1 MILFLK
7 KPKLRTLCLCCS
19 AAALA
24 AVLWT
29 GFMLAEDATAV
40 FAPAEKGAVLW
51 VIDAGHGG
59 EDGGAVSPDGVTE
72 SGLNLEI
79 ALRTRDLLHFTGQE
93 TLMTRSDENSIHTEG
108 ETIRARKASDIR
120 NRVALVNDAE
130 NAVLVSIHQNS
141 LPSSPVTHGAQ
152 VFWNRQEGGETLAQL
167 VQDSLNHAINVGN
180 EKQAKKIPDTI
191 YLMKNVT
198 APAVLVEC
206 GFLSNT
212 EETALLQE
220 PSHQMKLAA
229 AVTAGC
235 LRTLAGEELP

>member
-1 MILFLK
+1 
-7 KPKLRTLCLCCS
+7 
-19 AAALA
+19 
-24 AVLWT
+24 
-29 GFMLAEDATAV
+29 
-40 FAPAEKGAVLW
+40 
-51 VIDAGHGG
+51 
-59 EDGGAVSPDGVTE
+59 
-72 SGLNLEI
+72 
-79 ALRTRDLLHFTGQE
+79 
-93 TLMTRSDENSIHTEG
+93 MTRSDENAIHTDG

-167 VQDSLNHAINVGN
+167 VQDSLNQTINSEN
-180 EKQAKKIPDTI
+180 EKQAKMIPDTI
-191 YLMKNVT
+191 YLMKHIT